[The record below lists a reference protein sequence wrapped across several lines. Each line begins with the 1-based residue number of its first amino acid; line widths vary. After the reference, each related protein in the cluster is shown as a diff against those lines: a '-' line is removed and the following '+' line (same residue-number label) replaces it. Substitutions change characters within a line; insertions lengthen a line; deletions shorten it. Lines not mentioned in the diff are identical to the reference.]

1 MEDFRIKVFKAV
13 YASGSFTKAAGM
25 LGISQP
31 AVSQNI
37 SELEKELGIQLF
49 TRSGGKVETTRQGEI
64 FMRYAD
70 RISSAYD
77 SVSAAFMT
85 PLPEGAVF
93 RIYPDPAVRYYLM
106 DEISSALAS
115 IFPGRDFNVTDTAE
129 GADICIV
136 STPSR
141 QSGSLV
147 FRFSV
152 LPSDHPLSS
161 IVSSLLENLLV

>member
-1 MEDFRIKVFKAV
+1 MLTVMEDFRIKVFKAV

-85 PLPEGAVF
+85 PISRSGFQCDGYGRGCRYLY
-93 RIYPDPAVRYYLM
+93 RIGTLASERQSRFPLQRPSVGP
-106 DEISSALAS
+106 SALLYCLFSPGESSCMIPDSICFSYCRAS
-115 IFPGRDFNVTDTAE
+115 GRE
-129 GADICIV
+129 SHRIH
-136 STPSR
+136 SWHS
-141 QSGSLV
+141 
-147 FRFSV
+147 
-152 LPSDHPLSS
+152 
-161 IVSSLLENLLV
+161 